1 MISTKQ
7 APCQSSPGGDWAHP
21 SARACKDARREASVV
36 RALLHDVGKA
46 NNLPARASLPGDLCA
61 LLDGETL
68 LGRLVLLQK
77 MTELRPDPD
86 AVATRVTDDEGRVQ
100 RGKLTIFFGA
110 APGVGKTYSMLES
123 ARAERAAGR
132 DVVVGV
138 IETHGR
144 YDTGALTLGLELL
157 PRRRVLQ
164 RGVTLEELDLDVAL
178 ARKPALLLVD
188 ELAHSNAD
196 GSRHAKRHQ
205 DVEEL
210 LDAGID
216 VYTSLNVQHIES
228 LSDVVTQITHLIV
241 HETVPDAVVERAD
254 EVRLIDLTPDELIE
268 RLKDG
273 KVYLPDQAR
282 RAIEH
287 FFRKGN
293 LIALRELALRRTAER
308 VDAQMQHYR
317 EAHGIASTWSV
328 GERLLVCVSPSPLSA
343 QLLRGARRMVGAL
356 HADWLAVYVE
366 LPASLR
372 LSAKEREQAAENL
385 RLAEQLGAETVI
397 LSGAN
402 AAEETMRFAR
412 SRNVTKV
419 VVGKPTHAPV
429 WDRLRPSFLD
439 QLVRASSAIDVYVM
453 SGDDNSAELSRAEPT
468 ARLPTAPLAFVAAGT
483 SILVASAISW
493 AAFGPGQLADVV
505 MVYLLGI
512 VLVALRFG
520 YGPSLLA
527 AVLSVLCFDFF
538 FIPPLYTFAVRDL
551 SHMVT
556 FGVMFTVALV
566 ISRLT
571 QRVRAQAEAARQRE
585 LRSASL
591 YALSRE
597 LAATKQVE
605 DIAQIAGRHLF
616 DALGMDSAL
625 LVPSKDRASVVAQ
638 YVGRHVL
645 EIDDKEQGVAD
656 WVWDHERPAGFSTDT
671 LPSARALYLPLLASR
686 GKVAV
691 LGVRADDPKRLLSP
705 ETRQHLA
712 AFANQIASAIER
724 TELAAEAQW
733 AQLQMETE
741 QMRSSLLSS
750 VSHDLRTPL
759 AVVTGAAST
768 LLEDTVSRATRR
780 ELTETILQ
788 EAQRLNRLVRNLL
801 DMTRLEAGALRVNK
815 EWQPLEEVVGSA
827 LNRMEEALSGRRV
840 ATELGRDLPLVP
852 LDAVLIEQVLVNLLE
867 NAIKYTPAGSPIEI
881 RARIRP
887 GSVEVVVADR
897 GPGIPPGEEQ
907 RIFEKFYRAP
917 GAQGGGVGL
926 GLAIC
931 RGIVMA
937 HGGQL
942 FVRNR
947 EGEGAEFRFQLPLDG
962 LPPTLDADESTLENL
977 PLSALSERGSERTY

>member
-1 MISTKQ
+1 
-7 APCQSSPGGDWAHP
+7 
-21 SARACKDARREASVV
+21 
-36 RALLHDVGKA
+36 
-46 NNLPARASLPGDLCA
+46 
-61 LLDGETL
+61 
-68 LGRLVLLQK
+68 
-77 MTELRPDPD
+77 MTERRPDPEAPQKPD
-86 AVATRVTDDEGRVQ
+86 SGEEARAQ

-110 APGVGKTYSMLES
+110 APGVGKTYSMLEA

-132 DVVVGV
+132 DVAVGV

-144 YDTGALTLGLELL
+144 YDTGALMLGLELL
-157 PRRRVLQ
+157 PRRRVLH

-178 ARKPALLLVD
+178 ARRPALLLVD
-188 ELAHSNAD
+188 ELAHSNAE

-228 LSDVVTQITHLIV
+228 LSDVVAQITHVIV
-241 HETVPDAVVERAD
+241 RETVPDAVVERAD
-254 EVRLIDLTPDELIE
+254 EVRLIDLPPDELIE

-317 EAHGIASTWSV
+317 EVHGIASTWSV
-328 GERLLVCVSPSPLSA
+328 GERLLVCVSPSPLSG
-343 QLLRGARRMVGAL
+343 QLIRGARRMVSVL
-356 HADWLAVYVE
+356 HADWLALYVE
-366 LPASLR
+366 TPTALR
-372 LSAKEREQAAENL
+372 LNARGREQAAENM

-402 AAEETMRFAR
+402 AAEETIRFAR

-419 VVGKPTHAPV
+419 VVGKPTHARA

-439 QLVRASSAIDVYVM
+439 QIVRASGDIDVYVM
-453 SGDDNSAELSRAEPT
+453 SGEEGTALVKPPDRAS
-468 ARLPTAPLAFVAAGT
+468 RLPTAPLAFVAAGT
-483 SILVASAISW
+483 SALLATAVSW
-493 AAFGPGQLADVV
+493 TAFGPKQLADVV
-505 MVYLLGI
+505 MFYLLGI

-527 AVLSVLCFDFF
+527 AVLSVLLFDFF

-551 SHMVT
+551 SHIVT
-556 FGVMFTVALV
+556 FGVMFLVAVV
-566 ISRLT
+566 ISGLT
-571 QRVRAQAEAARQRE
+571 QRVRAQAEAASLREQRT
-585 LRSASL
+585 ASL

-597 LAATKQVE
+597 LAATKEVE
-605 DIAQIAGRHLF
+605 DIAQIAARHLF
-616 DALGMDSAL
+616 DALGMDAVL
-625 LVPSKDRASVVAQ
+625 LVPTPDRSKVTPVHM
-638 YVGRHVL
+638 GRHAL
-645 EIDDKEQGVAD
+645 EIDDKEQGVAE

-671 LPSARALYLPLLASR
+671 LPSARATYLPLLASR

-691 LGVRADDPKRLLSP
+691 LGVRPRDPQRPVGP
-705 ETRQHLA
+705 EARQHLT

-724 TELAAEAQW
+724 TELASEAQW

-768 LLEDTVSRATRR
+768 MLEDTVSDATRR

-827 LNRMEEALSGRRV
+827 LNRVEEALAGRRV
-840 ATELGRDLPLVP
+840 TTELAPDLPLVP

-867 NAIKYTPAGSPIEI
+867 NALKYTPPGSPLEI
-881 RARIRP
+881 RARTRP
-887 GSVEVVVADR
+887 GGVEVAVADH

-907 RIFEKFYRAP
+907 RIFDKFYRAP

-942 FVRNR
+942 FVENR
-947 EGEGAEFRFQLPLDG
+947 EGGGAEFRFQLPVDGHPPALDNH
-962 LPPTLDADESTLENL
+962 ESALEN
-977 PLSALSERGSERTY
+977 ERL

>member
-1 MISTKQ
+1 MTERRPDSDTLPKRVNEEV
-7 APCQSSPGGDWAHP
+7 
-21 SARACKDARREASVV
+21 ARAA
-36 RALLHDVGKA
+36 
-46 NNLPARASLPGDLCA
+46 
-61 LLDGETL
+61 
-68 LGRLVLLQK
+68 
-77 MTELRPDPD
+77 
-86 AVATRVTDDEGRVQ
+86 

-110 APGVGKTYSMLES
+110 APGVGKTYSMLEA

-132 DVVVGV
+132 DIVVGV
-138 IETHGR
+138 VETHGR
-144 YDTGALTLGLELL
+144 YDTGALMLGLELL

-164 RGVTLEELDLDVAL
+164 RGATLEEFDLDVAL

-188 ELAHSNAD
+188 ELAHSNAE

-228 LSDVVTQITHLIV
+228 LSDVVAQITHVIV
-241 HETVPDAVVERAD
+241 RETVPDRVVEGAD
-254 EVRLIDLTPDELIE
+254 EVRLIDLPPDELIE

-317 EAHGIASTWSV
+317 ELHGIASTWSV
-328 GERLLVCVSPSPLSA
+328 GERLLVCVSPSPSSA
-343 QLLRGARRMVGAL
+343 QLIRGARRIVGAL

-366 LPASLR
+366 TEAALR
-372 LSAKEREQAAENL
+372 LNARGREQAAENM
-385 RLAEQLGAETVI
+385 RVAEQLGAETVI

-402 AAEETMRFAR
+402 AAEETIRFAR

-419 VVGKPTHAPV
+419 VVGKPTHAQA

-439 QLVRASSAIDVYVM
+439 QIVRASGDIDVYVM
-453 SGDDNSAELSRAEPT
+453 SGEDSATDKQVDPT
-468 ARLPTAPLAFVAAGT
+468 PNIPAAPLAFVAAGT
-483 SILVASAISW
+483 SAALATAISW
-493 AAFGPGQLADVV
+493 TAFGPNQLPDVV

-527 AVLSVLCFDFF
+527 AVLSVLFFDFF

-551 SHMVT
+551 SHIVT
-556 FGVMFTVALV
+556 FGVMFLVAVV
-566 ISRLT
+566 ISGLT
-571 QRVRAQAEAARQRE
+571 QRVRAQAEAAAQRE
-585 LRSASL
+585 QRTASL

-605 DIAQIAGRHLF
+605 DIAQIAARHLF
-616 DALGMDSAL
+616 DALGMEAAL
-625 LVPSKDRASVVAQ
+625 LVPTADRSSVVAVH
-638 YVGRHVL
+638 VGRHAL
-645 EIDDKEQGVAD
+645 AIDDKEQAVAE
-656 WVWDHERPAGFSTDT
+656 WVWDHERAAGFSTDT
-671 LPSARALYLPLLASR
+671 LPSARATYLPLLASR

-691 LGVRADDPKRLLSP
+691 LGVRTEDPKRRLTP

-724 TELAAEAQW
+724 TELASEAQW

-768 LLEDTVSRATRR
+768 LLEDTVGAATRR

-827 LNRMEEALSGRRV
+827 LNRMDEALAGRQL
-840 ATELGRDLPLVP
+840 AIDLARDLPLVP

-867 NAIKYTPAGSPIEI
+867 NAVKYTPPGSPIEI
-881 RARIRP
+881 RASIRP
-887 GSVEVVVADR
+887 GGVEVVVADR
-897 GPGIPPGEEQ
+897 GPGIPSGEEQ
-907 RIFEKFYRAP
+907 RIFEKFQRAH
-917 GAQGGGVGL
+917 GAPGGGVGL

-931 RGIVMA
+931 LGIVMA

-942 FVRNR
+942 FARNR
-947 EGEGAEFRFQLPLDG
+947 EGGGAEFRFQLPVEGRPPLLDTAE
-962 LPPTLDADESTLENL
+962 PAIEH
-977 PLSALSERGSERTY
+977 

>member
-1 MISTKQ
+1 MSERPAALE
-7 APCQSSPGGDWAHP
+7 APPK
-21 SARACKDARREASVV
+21 RAADEDM
-36 RALLHDVGKA
+36 RA
-46 NNLPARASLPGDLCA
+46 P
-61 LLDGETL
+61 
-68 LGRLVLLQK
+68 
-77 MTELRPDPD
+77 
-86 AVATRVTDDEGRVQ
+86 

-110 APGVGKTYSMLES
+110 APGVGKTYSMLEA

-132 DVVVGV
+132 DVLVGV
-138 IETHGR
+138 VETHGR
-144 YDTGALTLGLELL
+144 YDTGALLLGLELL

-164 RGVTLEELDLDVAL
+164 RGVTLEEFDLDLAL
-178 ARKPALLLVD
+178 KRKPALLLVD
-188 ELAHSNAD
+188 ELEHSNAE

-216 VYTSLNVQHIES
+216 VFTSLNVQHIES
-228 LSDVVTQITHLIV
+228 LSDVVAQITHLIV
-241 HETVPDAVVERAD
+241 RETVPDSVVEHAD
-254 EVRLIDLTPDELIE
+254 EVRLIDLPPDELRG
-268 RLKDG
+268 RLRDG

-308 VDAQMQHYR
+308 VDAQMQQYR
-317 EAHGIASTWSV
+317 ETHGIASTWSV
-328 GERLLVCVSPSPLSA
+328 GERLLVCVSPSPLSM
-343 QLLRGARRMVGAL
+343 QLIRGARRMVSTL

-366 LPASLR
+366 TPASLR
-372 LSAKEREQAAENL
+372 LNAEGRARAAENM

-397 LSGAN
+397 LSASN
-402 AAEETMRFAR
+402 AADETIRYAR

-419 VVGKPTHAPV
+419 VVGKPTHASV

-439 QLVRASSAIDVYVM
+439 RMVRASGSIDVYVM
-453 SGDDNSAELSRAEPT
+453 SGEESAPELKRSEP
-468 ARLPTAPLAFVAAGT
+468 AFKIPAAPIAFVAAAT
-483 SILVASAISW
+483 VVVVATTISW
-493 AAFGPGQLADVV
+493 SAFGPPQLADAV

-512 VLVALRFG
+512 VLVSLRFG
-520 YGPSLLA
+520 YAPSLLA

-551 SHMVT
+551 SHVVT
-556 FGVMFTVALV
+556 FGVMFMVALV
-566 ISRLT
+566 ISGLT
-571 QRVRAQAEAARQRE
+571 QRVRAQGEAAGQRE
-585 LRSASL
+585 QRTASL

-605 DIAQIAGRHLF
+605 DIGRIAARHLF
-616 DALGMDSAL
+616 DALGMGAAL
-625 LVPSKDRASVVAQ
+625 LVPNSKRTTIVALQ
-638 YVGRHVL
+638 VGRH
-645 EIDDKEQGVAD
+645 GVAID
-656 WVWDHERPAGFSTDT
+656 EQEQSVAEWVWEHERPAGLGTDT
-671 LPSARALYLPLLASR
+671 LPSARAMYLPLLASR

-691 LGVRADDPKRLLSP
+691 LGVRPQDETRLRSP

-724 TELAAEAQW
+724 TELAEEAQW

-768 LLEDTVSRATRR
+768 LLENTIDASTRR

-801 DMTRLEAGALRVNK
+801 DMTRLEAGALRVKK

-827 LNRMEEALSGRRV
+827 LNRMEEALSGRHV
-840 ATELGRDLPLVP
+840 QIELAPDLPLVP

-867 NAIKYTPAGSPIEI
+867 NAVKYTPPGSPLEVS
-881 RARIRP
+881 ASTRP
-887 GSVEVVVADR
+887 GGVEVIVADR
-897 GPGIPPGEEQ
+897 GPGIPPGEET
-907 RIFEKFYRAP
+907 RIFDKFYRVNA
-917 GAQGGGVGL
+917 ASGGGVGL

-942 FVRNR
+942 FVENR
-947 EGEGAEFRFQLPLDG
+947 PAGGALFRFQLPVEGQAPALE
-962 LPPTLDADESTLENL
+962 PPELAPEN
-977 PLSALSERGSERTY
+977 

>member
-1 MISTKQ
+1 MSEQ
-7 APCQSSPGGDWAHP
+7 
-21 SARACKDARREASVV
+21 
-36 RALLHDVGKA
+36 
-46 NNLPARASLPGDLCA
+46 
-61 LLDGETL
+61 
-68 LGRLVLLQK
+68 
-77 MTELRPDPD
+77 RPDLESAPKRAGD
-86 AVATRVTDDEGRVQ
+86 EETRAP

-110 APGVGKTYSMLES
+110 APGVGKTYSMLEA
-123 ARAERAAGR
+123 ARAERSAGR
-132 DVVVGV
+132 DVLVGIV
-138 IETHGR
+138 ETHGR
-144 YDTGALTLGLELL
+144 YDTGALLLGLELL

-164 RGVTLEELDLDVAL
+164 CGVILEELDLDLAL
-178 ARKPALLLVD
+178 TRKPALLLVD
-188 ELAHSNAD
+188 ELEHENAE

-216 VYTSLNVQHIES
+216 VFTSLNVQHIES
-228 LSDVVTQITHLIV
+228 LNDVVAQITHISV
-241 HETVPDAVVERAD
+241 RETVPDSVIEHSD
-254 EVRLIDLTPDELIE
+254 EVRLIDLPPDELLD
-268 RLKDG
+268 RLRDG
-273 KVYLPDQAR
+273 RVYLPDEAR

-308 VDAQMQHYR
+308 VDAQLQHYR
-317 EAHGIASTWSV
+317 ETHGIASTWSV
-328 GERLLVCVSPSPLSA
+328 GERLLVCVSPSPLSM
-343 QLLRGARRMVGAL
+343 QLIRGARRMVSTL

-366 LPASLR
+366 TPASLR
-372 LSAKEREQAAENL
+372 LNASDRARAAENM

-397 LSGAN
+397 LSASN
-402 AAEETMRFAR
+402 AADETIRYAR

-419 VVGKPTHAPV
+419 VVGKPTHASV

-439 QLVRASSAIDVYVM
+439 RLVRASGAIDVYVM
-453 SGDDNSAELSRAEPT
+453 SGEDSAPDLKPREP
-468 ARLPTAPLAFVAAGT
+468 ALEMPAVPIAFVAAAT
-483 SILVASAISW
+483 SVVVSTAISW
-493 AAFGPGQLADVV
+493 SAFGPRQLADAV

-512 VLVALRFG
+512 VLVSLRFG
-520 YGPSLLA
+520 YAPSLLA

-551 SHMVT
+551 SHVVT
-556 FGVMFTVALV
+556 FGVMFMVALV
-566 ISRLT
+566 ISGLT
-571 QRVRAQAEAARQRE
+571 QRVRAQGDAASQRE
-585 LRSASL
+585 QRTASL

-605 DIAQIAGRHLF
+605 DIARIAARHLF
-616 DALGMDSAL
+616 DALGMGAAL
-625 LVPSKDRASVVAQ
+625 LVPNTSRTKIAPLQ
-638 YVGRHVL
+638 VGRHGV
-645 EIDDKEQGVAD
+645 EIDEQEQSVAE
-656 WVWDHERPAGFSTDT
+656 WVWEHERPAGLGTET
-671 LPSARALYLPLLASR
+671 LPAARAMYLPLVASR
-686 GKVAV
+686 GRVAV
-691 LGVRADDPKRLLSP
+691 LGVRPADSTRLRSP

-724 TELAAEAQW
+724 TELAEEAQW

-768 LLEDTVSRATRR
+768 LLEDTVDAATRR

-801 DMTRLEAGALRVNK
+801 DMTRLEAGALRVKK

-827 LNRMEEALSGRRV
+827 LNRMEEALSGRHV
-840 ATELGRDLPLVP
+840 QIDLAPDLPLVP

-867 NAIKYTPAGSPIEI
+867 NAVKYTPPGSPLEVL
-881 RARIRP
+881 ARVSP
-887 GSVEVVVADR
+887 GGVEVLVSDH
-897 GPGIPPGEEQ
+897 GPGIPPGEEK
-907 RIFEKFYRAP
+907 RIFDKFFRVNA
-917 GAQGGGVGL
+917 ASGGGVGL

-942 FVRNR
+942 FVENR
-947 EGEGAEFRFQLPLDG
+947 PAGGALFRFQLPVLG
-962 LPPTLDADESTLENL
+962 QAPMLVPPEPSPEN
-977 PLSALSERGSERTY
+977 

>member
-1 MISTKQ
+1 MSE
-7 APCQSSPGGDWAHP
+7 H
-21 SARACKDARREASVV
+21 
-36 RALLHDVGKA
+36 
-46 NNLPARASLPGDLCA
+46 
-61 LLDGETL
+61 
-68 LGRLVLLQK
+68 
-77 MTELRPDPD
+77 RPDPD
-86 AVATRVTDDEGRVQ
+86 APLKRAGDEDARAA

-110 APGVGKTYSMLES
+110 APGVGKTYSMLEA

-138 IETHGR
+138 VETHGR
-144 YDTGALTLGLELL
+144 YDTGALLLGLELL

-164 RGVTLEELDLDVAL
+164 RGVTLEEFDLDLAL
-178 ARKPALLLVD
+178 IRKPALLLVD
-188 ELAHSNAD
+188 ELAHSNAE

-216 VYTSLNVQHIES
+216 VFTSLNVQHIES
-228 LSDVVTQITHLIV
+228 LNDVVAQITHLIV
-241 HETVPDAVVERAD
+241 RETVPDSVVDHAD
-254 EVRLIDLTPDELIE
+254 EVRLIDLPPDELLD
-268 RLKDG
+268 RLRDG
-273 KVYLPDQAR
+273 RVYLPDQAR
-282 RAIEH
+282 RALEH

-317 EAHGIASTWSV
+317 ETHGIASTWSV
-328 GERLLVCVSPSPLSA
+328 TERLLVCVSPSPLSR
-343 QLLRGARRMVGAL
+343 QLIRGARRMVSTL

-366 LPASLR
+366 TPASLR
-372 LSAKEREQAAENL
+372 LNATDRARAAENM

-397 LSGAN
+397 LSASN
-402 AAEETMRFAR
+402 AAEETIRYAR

-419 VVGKPTHAPV
+419 VVGKPTHASV

-439 QLVRASSAIDVYVM
+439 RLVRAGGAIDVYVM
-453 SGDDNSAELSRAEPT
+453 SGEDSAPDLKPAEPVFKRP
-468 ARLPTAPLAFVAAGT
+468 AVPIAFVAAAT
-483 SILVASAISW
+483 SVLIATTISW
-493 AAFGPGQLADVV
+493 SAFGPRQLADAV

-512 VLVALRFG
+512 VLVSLRFG
-520 YGPSLLA
+520 YAPSLLA

-551 SHMVT
+551 SHVVT
-556 FGVMFTVALV
+556 FGVMFMVALV
-566 ISRLT
+566 ISGLT
-571 QRVRAQAEAARQRE
+571 QRVRAQAEAAGQRE
-585 LRSASL
+585 QRTASL

-605 DIAQIAGRHLF
+605 DIARIAARHLF
-616 DALGMDSAL
+616 DALGMGAAL
-625 LVPSKDRASVVAQ
+625 LVPNAQHTKIVALQ
-638 YVGRHVL
+638 VGRH
-645 EIDDKEQGVAD
+645 GVAID
-656 WVWDHERPAGFSTDT
+656 EQEQSVAEWVWEHERPAGVGTDT
-671 LPSARALYLPLLASR
+671 LPSARAMYLPLVASR

-691 LGVRADDPKRLLSP
+691 LGVRPEDQARLRSP

-724 TELAAEAQW
+724 TELAGEAHW

-768 LLEDTVSRATRR
+768 LLEDAIDASTRR

-827 LNRMEEALSGRRV
+827 LNRMEDALSGRHVR
-840 ATELGRDLPLVP
+840 TELAPDLPLVP

-867 NAIKYTPAGSPIEI
+867 NAVKYTPPGSPLEVG
-881 RARIRP
+881 ARTRP
-887 GSVEVVVADR
+887 GSVEVVVADH
-897 GPGIPPGEEQ
+897 GPGIPPGEEK
-907 RIFEKFYRAP
+907 RIFDKFYRVNA
-917 GAQGGGVGL
+917 ASGGGVGL

-942 FVRNR
+942 FVENR
-947 EGEGAEFRFQLPLDG
+947 AGGGAIFRFQLPVEGQAPALE
-962 LPPTLDADESTLENL
+962 PPEPAPEN
-977 PLSALSERGSERTY
+977 

>member
-1 MISTKQ
+1 MSE
-7 APCQSSPGGDWAHP
+7 
-21 SARACKDARREASVV
+21 RRPE
-36 RALLHDVGKA
+36 
-46 NNLPARASLPGDLCA
+46 
-61 LLDGETL
+61 
-68 LGRLVLLQK
+68 
-77 MTELRPDPD
+77 PDPRSED
-86 AVATRVTDDEGRVQ
+86 QEAAAQ

-110 APGVGKTYSMLES
+110 APGVGKTYSMLEV
-123 ARAERAAGR
+123 ARAERSAGR

-138 IETHGR
+138 VETHGR
-144 YDTGALTLGLELL
+144 YDTGALMLGLELL
-157 PRRRVLQ
+157 PRRRVLE

-188 ELAHSNAD
+188 ELAHENVE

-216 VYTSLNVQHIES
+216 VYTTLNVQHIES
-228 LSDVVTQITHLIV
+228 LSDVVAQITHV
-241 HETVPDAVVERAD
+241 TARETVPDAVIERAD
-254 EVRLIDLTPDELIE
+254 EVRLIDLPPDELIQ
-268 RLKDG
+268 RLREG
-273 KVYLPDQAR
+273 KIYLTEPAR

-287 FFRKGN
+287 FFRKGS
-293 LIALRELALRRTAER
+293 LMALRELALRRTAER

-317 EAHGIASTWSV
+317 ESHGIASTWSV

-343 QLLRGARRMVGAL
+343 QLIRGARRMVGAL
-356 HADWLAVYVE
+356 HADWLAVYVDT
-366 LPASLR
+366 PTSFR
-372 LSAKEREQAAENL
+372 PNAKEREQAAQNM
-385 RLAEQLGAETVI
+385 RLAEQLGAETVT

-402 AAEETMRFAR
+402 AAEETIRFAR

-419 VVGKPTHAPV
+419 VVGKPTHAQG

-439 QLVRASSAIDVYVM
+439 QIVRSSGGIDVYVM
-453 SGDDNSAELSRAEPT
+453 SGEDGADLVKRVAPSR
-468 ARLPTAPLAFVAAGT
+468 RVPTAPLTFVAAGI
-483 SILVASAISW
+483 SASLSTAVSW
-493 AAFGPGQLADVV
+493 AAFGPKQLADIV

-520 YGPSLLA
+520 YGPSLLTT
-527 AVLSVLCFDFF
+527 VLSVVLLDFF
-538 FIPPLYTFAVRDL
+538 FIPPLYTLAVRDL
-551 SHMVT
+551 SHVVT
-556 FGVMFTVALV
+556 FGVMFLVAVV
-566 ISRLT
+566 ISGLT
-571 QRVRAQAEAARQRE
+571 QRVRAQAEAASQRE
-585 LRSASL
+585 QRTASL

-605 DIAQIAGRHLF
+605 DIAQIAARQLF
-616 DALGMDSAL
+616 DALGMDAAL
-625 LVPSKDRASVVAQ
+625 LVPSPDRSEVISARIR
-638 YVGRHVL
+638 RHAL
-645 EIDDKEQGVAD
+645 LLDDKEKAVAK
-656 WVWDHERPAGFSTDT
+656 WVWEHERPAGFSTDT
-671 LPSARALYLPLLASR
+671 LPTAQAMYLPLLASR

-691 LGVRADDPKRLLSP
+691 LGVRPDDPKRLSSP

-724 TELAAEAQW
+724 TELASEAQW
-733 AQLQMETE
+733 AQLRMETE

-768 LLEDTVSRATRR
+768 MLEDTVSDATRR

-801 DMTRLEAGALRVNK
+801 DMTRLEAGALRVKK

-827 LNRMEEALSGRRV
+827 LNRLEDALAGRHV
-840 ATELGRDLPLVP
+840 ETELASDLPLVP

-867 NAIKYTPAGSPIEI
+867 NALKYTPAGSPIEI
-881 RARIRP
+881 RARTRP
-887 GSVEVVVADR
+887 VGVEVVVADR

-907 RIFEKFYRAP
+907 RIFDKFYRAP
-917 GAQGGGVGL
+917 GTQAGGVGL

-931 RGIVMA
+931 RGIVLA

-942 FVRNR
+942 FVLNR
-947 EGEGAEFRFQLPLDG
+947 AGGGAEFRFQLPVDG
-962 LPPTLDADESTLENL
+962 QPPALAAQELPAEV
-977 PLSALSERGSERTY
+977 

>member
-1 MISTKQ
+1 
-7 APCQSSPGGDWAHP
+7 
-21 SARACKDARREASVV
+21 
-36 RALLHDVGKA
+36 
-46 NNLPARASLPGDLCA
+46 
-61 LLDGETL
+61 
-68 LGRLVLLQK
+68 
-77 MTELRPDPD
+77 MTERRPDPD
-86 AVATRVTDDEGRVQ
+86 TLLKRVNDEAARPL

-110 APGVGKTYSMLES
+110 APGVGKTYSMLEA

-138 IETHGR
+138 VETHGR
-144 YDTGALTLGLELL
+144 YDTGALMLGLELL

-164 RGVTLEELDLDVAL
+164 RGATLGEFDLDLAV

-188 ELAHSNAD
+188 ELEHSNAE

-205 DVEEL
+205 DVAEL

-228 LSDVVTQITHLIV
+228 LSDVVAQITHVIV
-241 HETVPDAVVERAD
+241 RETVPDRVVEGAD
-254 EVRLIDLTPDELIE
+254 EVRLIDLPPDELIE

-317 EAHGIASTWSV
+317 ELHGIASTWSV
-328 GERLLVCVSPSPLSA
+328 GERLLVCVSPSPSSA
-343 QLLRGARRMVGAL
+343 QLIRGARRIVGAL

-366 LPASLR
+366 TEASLR
-372 LSAKEREQAAENL
+372 LDARGREQAAENM
-385 RLAEQLGAETVI
+385 RVAEQLGAETII

-402 AAEETMRFAR
+402 AAEETIRFAR

-419 VVGKPTHAPV
+419 VVGKPTHARA

-439 QLVRASSAIDVYVM
+439 RIVRASGDIDVYVM
-453 SGDDNSAELSRAEPT
+453 SGEDSSTEVKQVELTPNIPA
-468 ARLPTAPLAFVAAGT
+468 APLAFVAAGSSAALAT
-483 SILVASAISW
+483 AISW
-493 AAFGPGQLADVV
+493 TAFGPNQLPDVV

-527 AVLSVLCFDFF
+527 AVLSVLLFDFF

-551 SHMVT
+551 SHIVT
-556 FGVMFTVALV
+556 FGVMFLVALV
-566 ISRLT
+566 ISGLT
-571 QRVRAQAEAARQRE
+571 QRVRAQAEAAAQRE
-585 LRSASL
+585 QRTASL

-605 DIAQIAGRHLF
+605 DIAQIAARHLF
-616 DALGMDSAL
+616 DALGMHAAL
-625 LVPSKDRASVVAQ
+625 LVPTPERSSVVA
-638 YVGRHVL
+638 VHAGRHAL
-645 EIDDKEQGVAD
+645 EIDDKERGVAE
-656 WVWDHERPAGFSTDT
+656 WVWDHERAAGFSTET
-671 LPSARALYLPLLASR
+671 LPSARATYLPLLASR

-691 LGVRADDPKRLLSP
+691 LGVRPDDPKRLLTP

-724 TELAAEAQW
+724 TELASEAQW

-768 LLEDTVSRATRR
+768 LLEDTVGAATRR

-801 DMTRLEAGALRVNK
+801 DMTRLEAGALRVKK

-827 LNRMEEALSGRRV
+827 LNRMDDALAGRQL
-840 ATELGRDLPLVP
+840 AIDLARDLPLVP

-867 NAIKYTPAGSPIEI
+867 NAVKYTPPGSAIEI
-881 RARIRP
+881 SAAIRP
-887 GSVEVVVADR
+887 GGVEVVVADR
-897 GPGIPPGEEQ
+897 GPGIPSGEEQ
-907 RIFEKFYRAP
+907 RIFEKFHRAQ
-917 GAQGGGVGL
+917 GAPGGGVGL

-942 FVRNR
+942 FAGNR
-947 EGEGAEFRFQLPLDG
+947 EGGGAEFRFQLPVEGRPPLLDTAE
-962 LPPTLDADESTLENL
+962 PAIEH
-977 PLSALSERGSERTY
+977 